1 MKVVS
6 VIGLGYI
13 GLPTAVFAANA
24 GYTVQGCDINERVV
38 SSVEQGNLHLVEPG
52 LDTLLKNAVDSGNLT
67 ASINLKMADV
77 YLICVPTPFK
87 GLEKDPDLSA
97 VFSAVESICR
107 FLKAGDLIILES
119 TCPVG
124 TTESV
129 HDYLVGK
136 GHKKGTFNVVYCPE
150 RVLPGNVIEEF
161 QSNPRLVG
169 EVNNDG
175 FALAEN
181 FYSIFTSCTLHKTDS
196 QTAELCKLAE
206 NSFRDINI
214 AFANELSMICNDK
227 IDVNNLIKLANLHPR
242 VNILNPGPG
251 VGGHCISVDPWFIV
265 SGFPEHSKL
274 IKMAR
279 TVNDAKPQWVIAK
292 ILSSV
297 DRLTTSSGKAPRVVV
312 YGLTFKPNI
321 DDLRESPALQIARE
335 LQKSCS
341 DVSFVEPNVENLESF
356 NLIDLEEGV
365 SKGDLHVMLV
375 AHTEFKSE
383 IVRSKM
389 SPKIVL
395 DFCGCFT

>member
-1 MKVVS
+1 MKFVS

-24 GYTVQGCDINERVV
+24 GYTVQGCDINECVV
-38 SSVEQGNLHLVEPG
+38 SSVEQGNLHIVEPG
-52 LDTLLKNAVDSGNLT
+52 LDVLLKSAIESRNLT
-67 ASINLKMADV
+67 ASTNLKIADV

-87 GLEKDPDLSA
+87 GPEKDPDLSA
-97 VFSAVESICR
+97 VFSAVESVGR
-107 FLKAGDLIILES
+107 YLKAGDLIILES

-124 TTESV
+124 TTERV
-129 HDYLVGK
+129 HDYLVSM
-136 GHKKGTFNVVYCPE
+136 GHEKGTFNVVYCPE

-161 QSNPRLVG
+161 QSNPRIVG

-175 FALAEN
+175 FALAEK
-181 FYSIFTSCTLHKTDS
+181 FYSAFTSCTLHKTNS

-214 AFANELSMICNDK
+214 AFANELSMICDDK
-227 IDVNNLIKLANLHPR
+227 IEVNNLIKLANLHPR

-265 SGFPEHSKL
+265 SGFPKHSRL

-279 TVNDAKPQWVIAK
+279 TVNDEKPQWVINK
-292 ILSSV
+292 ILSQV
-297 DRLTTSSGKAPRVVV
+297 KRLTKSSGNTPKVVG
-312 YGLTFKPNI
+312 YGLSFKPNI

-335 LQKSCS
+335 LQNSCS
-341 DVSFVEPNVENLESF
+341 DVSFVEPNVEAVEFLK
-356 NLIDLEEGV
+356 LIDLEEGV
-365 SKGDLHVMLV
+365 SQGNLHVMLV
-375 AHTEFKSE
+375 AHKEFTSE
-383 IVRSKM
+383 IIRNKLSQKM
-389 SPKIVL
+389 VL